1 MNSRFLLPGKK
12 QWAEET
18 APKHQQALSSH
29 ARRRSRTA
37 PMHSRLLRVGR
48 LQECSTELPRA
59 TTSKLNLNFEVV
71 RLAGFVF
78 DRTRRSE
85 HVVGPTHGWFEGAW
99 QTAWGA
105 LGYLR
110 CGPTWA
116 SVDPRPPSRIHA
128 NTVPRHLAHR
138 PAATATSWRLL
149 HGNRSTPATGFIGNP
164 RLAQN
169 ETTRTAETR
178 PSFPHARHHIPL
190 VTPATPQNG
199 FAGTAGL
206 WPT

>member
-138 PAATATSWRLL
+138 PAATATSWTLL
-149 HGNRSTPATGFIGNP
+149 HGPRSTLATGVIGNP
-164 RLAQN
+164 RLGQN
-169 ETTRTAETR
+169 EPTGPPTPDLCFPTQGPRLHWKPPRR
-178 PSFPHARHHIPL
+178 PKM
-190 VTPATPQNG
+190 
-199 FAGTAGL
+199 GL
-206 WPT
+206 RGPPVSWPT